1 MENKLK
7 ELSQFVCNVAKIDN
21 KITENRLSNSEVKAL
36 LQMVDVKGKGFLDLN
51 DVYDLVGKVTENELF
66 TIFKFFD
73 TERSGEIRIQQLQQC
88 LGDANI
94 SSNNTSKEYIFPRF
108 YTIVDTIKDKPK
120 LIG

>member
-7 ELSQFVCNVAKIDN
+7 ELSEFVCNVVKIEN
-21 KITENRLSNSEVKAL
+21 KIAENKLSHSEVKAL

-73 TERSGEIRIQQLQQC
+73 TERTGEIRLQQLQQC
-88 LGDANI
+88 LGDTSI

-108 YTIVDTIKDKPK
+108 YSIVDTIKDKPK